1 MCVVSDAERNAE
13 RNHERAVGQIT
24 FLHDRRHPRRLGI
37 DFLSVVRVCHGFVT
51 RDGTRTRGFG
61 VERFATIRDFV
72 AVHRPIVV
80 TTVAQGGTVD
90 PYAIGA
96 GSGHAL

>member
-1 MCVVSDAERNAE
+1 MCVVSDAERNA
-13 RNHERAVGQIT
+13 ERAVGQIT

-61 VERFATIRDFV
+61 VEPFATD
-72 AVHRPIVV
+72 
-80 TTVAQGGTVD
+80 
-90 PYAIGA
+90 
-96 GSGHAL
+96 SGCSSSPSHSCD

>member
-1 MCVVSDAERNAE
+1 MTHHERNAQPG
-13 RNHERAVGQIT
+13 VGRIA
-24 FLHDRRHPRRLGI
+24 FLHKHLHPRRLGI
-37 DFLSVVRVCHGFVT
+37 DFLSVVRVCHGLWT
-51 RDGTRTRGFG
+51 RHHTRTRGFG

>member
-1 MCVVSDAERNAE
+1 M
-13 RNHERAVGQIT
+13 
-24 FLHDRRHPRRLGI
+24 
-37 DFLSVVRVCHGFVT
+37 SVVRVCHGLWT
-51 RDGTRTRGFG
+51 RNQTRTRGFG
-61 VERFATIRDFV
+61 VEPFATIRDFV

>member
-1 MCVVSDAERNAE
+1 MCVVSHRESHRE
-13 RNHERAVGQIT
+13 SHHQRGIGRIT
-24 FLHDRRHPRRLGI
+24 FLHDRLHLQRLGI
-37 DFLSVVRVCHGFVT
+37 DFLSVVRACHGFVT
-51 RDGTRTRGFG
+51 RHATRTRGFG
-61 VERFATIRDFV
+61 VERFATIREIV
-72 AVHRPIVV
+72 AVRRPIVV

>member
-1 MCVVSDAERNAE
+1 M
-13 RNHERAVGQIT
+13 HKH
-24 FLHDRRHPRRLGI
+24 LHPRRLGT
-37 DFLSVVRVCHGFVT
+37 DFLSVVWVCHELRT
-51 RDGTRTRGFG
+51 RGCTRTRGLG

-80 TTVAQGGTVD
+80 TTVAQGGTMD